1 MRQRFDVAVV
11 GSGFG
16 GSILA
21 CRLAQAGR
29 SVCVLE
35 RGRRW
40 NATDFPRSPS
50 QVGRDGFWNV
60 DDGRFGIMEYR
71 AFKQMHVIQGSGV
84 GGGSLHYFNVHIRPP
99 ASIFKDV
106 RWPKRVKLNLLKPYY
121 DLAREM
127 LDAKPL
133 TPPSGRELPAR
144 TVAFQEACR
153 RSRRRPELVPIAVH
167 TGDPRVNPRGAV
179 EQLPCDF
186 SGNCAL
192 GCATNAKNA
201 MDVTYLPL
209 AERNGAEVR
218 PLHAVEVI
226 EPLSDGGYRVSFN
239 QRDPDALE
247 RAEPGAVEAET
258 VVVSAGTLGSNELL
272 LRCRDEHKTLPGLS
286 PRLGYGFSGNGDL
299 LLAGTF
305 TDLDV
310 DSSWGPSITAGV
322 DVGTGEHEAYI
333 EDLGYPDQLVWFI
346 EGMIAAAAF
355 TVNPVRVLRILEL
368 FASDRLAVK
377 GATDRI
383 SHEREAL
390 FGGGRTRGVL
400 PYLGMCEDAADGRFV
415 LDEGGS
421 FDLRWNPRASAPR
434 FFELERVMREL
445 SGALDGRYV
454 SSPLW
459 DWPNRELLTAHPL
472 GGCAMAED
480 RTEGVVDEYGEVH
493 GYPGLF
499 VADASVIPT
508 ALARNPSAT
517 ISALSERTAFHMLH
531 GRELRM
537 DDSLR
542 PSTSW
547 PEAPAPP
554 VEEQISV
561 GVPA

>member
-1 MRQRFDVAVV
+1 MTQRFDVAVV

-16 GSILA
+16 GSIVA

-40 NATDFPRSPS
+40 SATDFPRSPS
-50 QVGRDGFWNV
+50 QVARDGFWNV
-60 DDGRFGIMEYR
+60 DDGRFGVIEYR
-71 AFKQMHVIQGSGV
+71 VFKQMHVIQGSGV

-99 ASIFKDV
+99 ASIFDRP
-106 RWPKRVKLNLLKPYY
+106 RWPRQISLKLLSPYY

-127 LDAKPL
+127 LDAQPL
-133 TPPSGRELPAR
+133 TPPPGRRLPPR
-144 TVAFQEACR
+144 TGAFQEACQR
-153 RSRRRPELVPIAVH
+153 AGREPELVPIAVH
-167 TGDPRVNPRGAV
+167 TGLPRRNPHGAV

-209 AERNGAEVR
+209 AEANGAEVWPFHTVDR
-218 PLHAVEVI
+218 I
-226 EPLSDGGYRVSFN
+226 EPVPDGGYRVSFG
-239 QRDPDALE
+239 QRDPDAPE
-247 RAEPGAVEAET
+247 RTREPGSVEAAT
-258 VVVSAGTLGSNELL
+258 VVVSAGTLGTNELL
-272 LRCRDEHKTLPGLS
+272 LRCRDEHRSLPGLS
-286 PRLGYGFSGNGDL
+286 PALGCRFSGNGDF

-305 TDLDV
+305 TDRDV

-322 DVGTGEHEAYI
+322 DVATATHQAYI
-333 EDLGYPDQLVWFI
+333 EDLGYPDQLVWFV

-355 TVNPVRVLRILEL
+355 TANPVTAFRILEL
-368 FASDRLAVK
+368 FADDRRALR

-383 SHEREAL
+383 SHDRERL

-415 LDEGGS
+415 LDREFN
-421 FDLRWNPRASAPR
+421 FDLRWSPRASAPR

-445 SGALDGRYV
+445 SVALDGHYF

-459 DWPNRELLTAHPL
+459 DWPSRELLTAHPL
-472 GGCAMAED
+472 GGCAMSD
-480 RTEGVVDEYGEVH
+480 DPGEGVVNEYGEVH
-493 GYPGLF
+493 GYPELF

-517 ISALSERTAFHMLH
+517 ISALAERTAFHMLH
-531 GRELRM
+531 GRELRPK
-537 DDSLR
+537 DRER
-542 PSTSW
+542 PSTGW
-547 PEAPAPP
+547 PDELVTAPAL
-554 VEEQISV
+554 VAE
-561 GVPA
+561 GV

>member
-1 MRQRFDVAVV
+1 MTQRFNVAVV

-50 QVGRDGFWNV
+50 QVARDGFWNV
-60 DDGRFGIMEYR
+60 DDGRFGVMEYR

-99 ASIFKDV
+99 ASIFKHP
-106 RWPKRVKLNLLKPYY
+106 RWPRRVNLNVLRPYY
-121 DLAREM
+121 ELAREM
-127 LDAKPL
+127 LDAGTL
-133 TPPSGRELPAR
+133 VPPPGRELPAR

-153 RSRRRPELVPIAVH
+153 RAGRRPELVPIAVH
-167 TGDPRVNPRGAV
+167 TDGPRLNPRGRV
-179 EQLPCDF
+179 QQLPCDF

-209 AERNGAEVR
+209 AERHGAEVR
-218 PLHAVEVI
+218 PLHTVEVV
-226 EPLSDGGYRVSFN
+226 EPLSDGGYRVSFS
-239 QRDPDALE
+239 QRDPDRPE
-247 RAEPGAVEAET
+247 RTEVGAIEAET
-258 VVVSAGTLGSNELL
+258 VVVSAGTLGTNELL
-272 LRCRDEHKTLPGLS
+272 LRCRDEYKTLPKLS
-286 PRLGYGFSGNGDL
+286 PALGCGFSGNGDF

-305 TDLDV
+305 TDRDV

-322 DVGTGEHEAYI
+322 DVGTGGRQAYI

-368 FASDRLAVK
+368 FASNRLALK

-390 FGGGRTRGVL
+390 FGGGRTRGLL

-415 LDEGGS
+415 LDEGGT

-445 SGALDGRYV
+445 SSALDGSYV

-472 GGCAMAED
+472 GGCAMAGD
-480 RTEGVVDEYGEVH
+480 RRRGVVNEYGEVH

-531 GRELRM
+531 GRELRV
-537 DDSLR
+537 DDPLR
-542 PSTSW
+542 PPTSW
-547 PEAPAPP
+547 PEEAAP
-554 VEEQISV
+554 VIEEHISV